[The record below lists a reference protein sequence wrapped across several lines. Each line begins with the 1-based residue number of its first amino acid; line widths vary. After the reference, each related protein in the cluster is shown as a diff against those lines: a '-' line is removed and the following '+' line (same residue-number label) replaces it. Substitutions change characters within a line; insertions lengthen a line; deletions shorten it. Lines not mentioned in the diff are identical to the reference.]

1 MTQMKKI
8 FTTLVLVALG
18 FTIVSASSI
27 ESGIFDKDAPVKI
40 TIATDVDALFH
51 NRVDP
56 EYQLGNVKLQ
66 SDNWSLEGT
75 TEIKLA
81 GNSRLS
87 LCDLPPLKI
96 KLKKIK
102 QPWEDK
108 MSKVK
113 VVLSCKTNSASE
125 ERVIK
130 EYLSYRV
137 YNIISPESYKVRIA
151 EITITELD
159 GTPYET
165 VKGFILEPDSHLEK
179 RVAMQEMKKKNMST
193 AQLIRVFY
201 DKKNEGEQNDALTLS
216 VFQFMIGNTDWNIH
230 TRQNV
235 KIFEKEGSLV
245 PIPYDFDFSGL
256 VNAPYAK
263 PCQLAPI
270 DAVTERF
277 YQGTCVEVEDLT
289 ETVALFNTHRAEI
302 TSVIE
307 SSELPKAQ
315 ISRCL
320 GYVKQFYKTINEPKK
335 LSKYLNQN
343 CQIYGHLTMDNIEG
357 VN

>member
-1 MTQMKKI
+1 MKRI
-8 FTTLVLVALG
+8 FTILVLVAFFCNAAAAG
-18 FTIVSASSI
+18 S
-27 ESGIFDKDAPVKI
+27 EEKGIFDEETPVKI

-56 EYQLGNVKLQ
+56 EYQLGNVHLET
-66 SDNWSLEGT
+66 NEWSLKGI

-87 LCDLPPLKI
+87 LCELPPIKI
-96 KLKKIK
+96 KLKKLN
-102 QPWEDK
+102 QPWKEK
-108 MSKVK
+108 MSKIK
-113 VVLSCKTNSASE
+113 VVLSCKSNTASE

-130 EYLSYRV
+130 EYLSYKV
-137 YNIISPESYKVRIA
+137 YNIISPESYNVRLA

-165 VKGFILEPDSHLEK
+165 ITGFILEPDSHLEE
-179 RVAMQEMKKKNMST
+179 RVSVQEMTKKNMST

-201 DKKNEGEQNDALTLS
+201 DKRNEGEQNDALTLS

-270 DAVTERF
+270 DEVTERF
-277 YQGTCVEVEDLT
+277 YQGNCVEVEDLT
-289 ETVALFNTHRAEI
+289 ETIALFNENRDEI
-302 TSVIE
+302 THVIE
-307 SSELPKAQ
+307 TSALPKAQ

-320 GYVKQFYKTINEPKK
+320 SYVKQFYKTINEPKK
-335 LSKYLNQN
+335 LARYLNQN
-343 CQIYGHLTMDNIEG
+343 CQVYGHLTVDNTPATT
-357 VN
+357 N